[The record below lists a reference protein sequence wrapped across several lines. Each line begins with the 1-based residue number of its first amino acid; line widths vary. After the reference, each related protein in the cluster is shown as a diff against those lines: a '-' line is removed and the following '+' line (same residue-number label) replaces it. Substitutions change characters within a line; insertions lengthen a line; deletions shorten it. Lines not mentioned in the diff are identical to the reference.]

1 MLGSR
6 NDNPPPASPTPK
18 PSSALPGPSP
28 APTLAPTAPPKPKPV
43 AQETILLDLHK
54 SAKASGDNVTLSFS
68 PVGSDK
74 ARFEVQVN
82 SLGWIGFGI
91 STGTT
96 GLMIGG
102 GLGTDAVVC
111 SNGQVKR
118 YWLRSYSGLGK
129 DFSDDIESASCK
141 QANGYT
147 TLTFVR
153 NIAWGDDED
162 TAKFHGGKHG
172 MQKVDFGQEDSFISG
187 ASAHDVIFIL
197 GLFIM
202 LISV

>member
-1 MLGSR
+1 
-6 NDNPPPASPTPK
+6 
-18 PSSALPGPSP
+18 
-28 APTLAPTAPPKPKPV
+28 
-43 AQETILLDLHK
+43 LDLHK
-54 SAKASGDNVTLSFS
+54 SAEASGDKVTLSFS

-74 ARFEVQVN
+74 ARIEVQVS

-111 SNGQVKR
+111 SDGQVKR
-118 YWLRSYSGLGK
+118 YWLRSYSGLGE
-129 DFSDDIESASCK
+129 DSSDDIESAACN

-153 NIAWGDDED
+153 NIAAANAMQRALTPGIAQPVVVAWGENED
-162 TAKFHGGKHG
+162 TAKYHGGKQA
-172 MQKVDFGQEDSFISG
+172 MQDVDFGLDNSFLVSG
-187 ASAHDVIFIL
+187 ATAHNIMFTL
-197 GLFIM
+197 ALF
-202 LISV
+202 LTSSLV